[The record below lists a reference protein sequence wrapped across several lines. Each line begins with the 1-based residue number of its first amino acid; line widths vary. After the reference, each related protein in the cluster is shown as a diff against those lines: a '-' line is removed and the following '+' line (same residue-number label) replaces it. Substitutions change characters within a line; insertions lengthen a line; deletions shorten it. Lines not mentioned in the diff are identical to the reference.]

1 MFRKMHNRK
10 PRSWNIA
17 ALVLTFT
24 LLTGC
29 STIRVHSDPDVT
41 PGPYVGT
48 KQAVRK
54 TRQYWYD
61 FDYYGQVAMAALDIP
76 LSLVA
81 DTLLLPYD
89 AYQSRN

>member
-1 MFRKMHNRK
+1 MFHKMRD
-10 PRSWNIA
+10 RTTMSRNIA
-17 ALVLTFT
+17 ALVLAFT
-24 LLTGC
+24 LLSGC

-54 TRQYWYD
+54 TRQYWHD
-61 FDYYGQVAMAALDIP
+61 FDYYGQVALAALDIP

>member
-10 PRSWNIA
+10 TMSPNIA
-17 ALVLTFT
+17 ALVLTLT

-29 STIRVHSDPDVT
+29 STIRVHSDPNVT

>member
-1 MFRKMHNRK
+1 MNDGSSASRNLC
-10 PRSWNIA
+10 
-17 ALVLTFT
+17 ALVLAFV
-24 LLTGC
+24 LLSGC

-54 TRQYWYD
+54 TTQYWYAY
-61 FDYYGQVAMAALDIP
+61 DYYGQVALAALDIP

-89 AYQSRN
+89 AYQTRK

>member
-1 MFRKMHNRK
+1 MHNRK
-10 PRSWNIA
+10 LTCLKVS
-17 ALVLTFT
+17 ALLLAFT
-24 LLTGC
+24 LLGGC
-29 STIRVHSDPDVT
+29 STIRVHSDPNLT

-48 KQAVRK
+48 RQAVSK

-61 FDYYGQVAMAALDIP
+61 YDYYGQVAMAALDIP

-89 AYQSRN
+89 VYQNRR

>member
-1 MFRKMHNRK
+1 MGR
-10 PRSWNIA
+10 NIA
-17 ALVLTFT
+17 ALLLAFT
-24 LLTGC
+24 LSSGC
-29 STIRVHSDPDVT
+29 SKIRVHSAPDVK
-41 PGPYVGT
+41 PGPYVGA

-61 FDYYGQVAMAALDIP
+61 FDYYGHVVLAALDIP

>member
-1 MFRKMHNRK
+1 MHNGK
-10 PRSWNIA
+10 LMSLNVA
-17 ALVLTFT
+17 ALVLAFT
-24 LLTGC
+24 LLGGC
-29 STIRVHSDPDVT
+29 STIRVHSDPNVI

-54 TRQYWYD
+54 TTQYWYD
-61 FDYYGQVAMAALDIP
+61 YDYYGQVAMAALDIP

-89 AYQSRN
+89 AYQNRN